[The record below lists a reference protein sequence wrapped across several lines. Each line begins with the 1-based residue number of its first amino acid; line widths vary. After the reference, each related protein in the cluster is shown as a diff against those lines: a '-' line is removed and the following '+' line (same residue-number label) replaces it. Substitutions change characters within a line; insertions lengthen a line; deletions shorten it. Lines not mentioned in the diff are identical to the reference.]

1 MKKIKLIQSLRDLAA
16 IEAKDI
22 CAEDKPYFRRF
33 VDAYEKKLLDD
44 IVQKAIDRAN
54 MMRVLPVL
62 YRFFDNNM
70 DIPIPFDL
78 DEEPVNQIMTIM
90 TPSTSTS
97 GPPSTENYGI
107 KWRTAI
113 SFVFTR
119 PLIRLAIL
127 TILSSA
133 VGR

>member
-1 MKKIKLIQSLRDLAA
+1 MKKFKLIQSLRDLAA

-78 DEEPVNQIMTIM
+78 DEEPVNQIMTIYD
-90 TPSTSTS
+90 TFD
-97 GPPSTENYGI
+97 EYF
-107 KWRTAI
+107 RA
-113 SFVFTR
+113 SFNGELWYKMEDGDIV
-119 PLIRLAIL
+119 RLYEAL
-127 TILSSA
+127 DKAGYLDNLE
-133 VGR
+133 